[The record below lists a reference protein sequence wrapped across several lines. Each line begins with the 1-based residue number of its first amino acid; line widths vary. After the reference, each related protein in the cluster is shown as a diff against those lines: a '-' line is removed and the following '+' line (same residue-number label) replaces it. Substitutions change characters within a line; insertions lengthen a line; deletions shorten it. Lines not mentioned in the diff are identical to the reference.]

1 VKTSTLEK
9 TAQNIAIILVMLF
22 FMLPLFWLFTTAFKF
37 GREAFA
43 IPPKWIFFEYT
54 LKNFQEVL
62 QNSQIGLF
70 LTNSIIITTGATLL
84 SLLLGVPAGYAIARS
99 KSVLINASS
108 YFFLLLLM
116 IPPIAMLIPFY
127 LLMRDVKLLGTY
139 LALILLDT
147 AFDASF
153 VVWMMRSYFKDVPQE
168 MEEAALVDGASHLQ
182 AFFKIAL
189 PLSVPGIVASA
200 LYCIIFSWNDF
211 LFALML
217 TSPATKTMPLG
228 ILATFSAVEISW
240 GRMAVSEPLLCARA
254 DHGCGQRI
262 NNRRPPTV
270 DSRKI
275 CLRGWQSAVGGRRKV
290 KIYVQPNYY
299 APNVVRKTGP
309 ARSARTTHL

>member
-1 VKTSTLEK
+1 MKTSTFEK
-9 TAQNIAIILVMLF
+9 TAQNIAVILVILF

-43 IPPKWIFFEYT
+43 IPPKWLIFEYT
-54 LKNFQEVL
+54 LKNFQEVW
-62 QNSQIGLF
+62 QNSQITLF
-70 LTNSIIITTGATLL
+70 LTNSIIISAGATLL

-99 KSVLINASS
+99 KSRLINGSS

-127 LLMRDVKLLGTY
+127 LLMRDLRLLGTY
-139 LALILLDT
+139 AAVILLDT

-182 AFFKIAL
+182 AFFRIAL

-228 ILATFSAVEISW
+228 ILATFSSVEISW
-240 GRMAVSEPLLCARA
+240 GRMAVMCIFAMIPAMIISLFL
-254 DHGCGQRI
+254 
-262 NNRRPPTV
+262 NR
-270 DSRKI
+270 
-275 CLRGWQSAVGGRRKV
+275 
-290 KIYVQPNYY
+290 YFVQGLTMG
-299 APNVVRKTGP
+299 AAKG
-309 ARSARTTHL
+309 

>member
-1 VKTSTLEK
+1 MKTNTFEK
-9 TAQNIAIILVMLF
+9 TAQNIAVILVIIF

-43 IPPKWIFFEYT
+43 IPPKWLIFEYT
-54 LKNFQEVL
+54 LKNFQEVW
-62 QNSQIGLF
+62 QNSQITLF
-70 LTNSIIITTGATLL
+70 LTNSIIISAGATLL
-84 SLLLGVPAGYAIARS
+84 SLVLGVPAGYAIARS
-99 KSVLINASS
+99 KSKLINGSS

-127 LLMRDVKLLGTY
+127 LLMRDLRLLGTY
-139 LALILLDT
+139 AAVILLDT

-182 AFFKIAL
+182 AFFRIAL

-228 ILATFSAVEISW
+228 ILATFSSVEISW
-240 GRMAVSEPLLCARA
+240 GRMAVMCIFAMIPAMIISLFL
-254 DHGCGQRI
+254 
-262 NNRRPPTV
+262 NR
-270 DSRKI
+270 
-275 CLRGWQSAVGGRRKV
+275 
-290 KIYVQPNYY
+290 YFVQGLTMG
-299 APNVVRKTGP
+299 AAKG
-309 ARSARTTHL
+309 